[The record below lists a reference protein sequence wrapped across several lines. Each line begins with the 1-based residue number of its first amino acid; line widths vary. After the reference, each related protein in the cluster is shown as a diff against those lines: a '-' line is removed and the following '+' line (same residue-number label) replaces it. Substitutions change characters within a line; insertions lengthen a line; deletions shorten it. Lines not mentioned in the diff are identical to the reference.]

1 MMNEFVD
8 YVLSF
13 YGHGEIYDMGVT
25 REEVLKA
32 IDVRLNCELYKLM
45 PFDGDSIDREAVR
58 DIIIATREDK
68 AA

>member
-1 MMNEFVD
+1 MKEFVD

-13 YGHGEIYDMGVT
+13 YGTGGIYDMGAT
-25 REEVLKA
+25 REEIIKA
-32 IDVRLNCELYKLM
+32 VNVRLTCELYSLM

-58 DIIIATREDK
+58 DIILATRQEQ